1 MDQSLEDGKRL
12 LCPQL
17 GWKESYG
24 GGLEIKDQK
33 NSHWM
38 TRRSSTKV
46 KGVKG
51 HRQCLRSQ
59 TQTMNGAEVENN
71 KISVSFSGITGF
83 YQPHG
88 LHDEANRAVW
98 LDWWKTGILWTD
110 IKG

>member
-1 MDQSLEDGKRL
+1 MSTAWVEGKLWWWSGDKRPEKFTLDDQEELNEGQGSQG
-12 LCPQL
+12 
-17 GWKESYG
+17 
-24 GGLEIKDQK
+24 
-33 NSHWM
+33 
-38 TRRSSTKV
+38 
-46 KGVKG
+46 
-51 HRQCLRSQ
+51 SQ
-59 TQTMNGAEVENN
+59 TVFEVADTMNGAEVENN